1 MTGRTDLVV
10 ADSCVVLT
18 GEWLRVAAQAVKIAE
33 RHRQRNGVAASR
45 SYAMLRDALSQAMAA
60 SGHADTEQ
68 VAVLG
73 TFSHDHPTVPIER
86 VAEQLGISVRTARR
100 KADKLGG
107 RKIGGRWFCD
117 ELAVREH
124 CDGSRA

>member
-1 MTGRTDLVV
+1 MSRTDLVV
-10 ADSCVVLT
+10 AGSCVVLT
-18 GEWLRVAAQAVKIAE
+18 GDWLRVAAQAVKIAE
-33 RHRQRNGVAASR
+33 RHRQRNGVPVSR
-45 SYAMLRDALSQAMAA
+45 SYEMLRDALSEAMAA
-60 SGHADTEQ
+60 SGHSDTER
-68 VAVLG
+68 VPVLG

-86 VAEQLGISVRTARR
+86 VADQLGISVRTARR

>member
-1 MTGRTDLVV
+1 MSRTALVV
-10 ADSCVVLT
+10 AGSCVVLT
-18 GEWLRVAAQAVKIAE
+18 DDWLRVAAQAVKIAE

-60 SGHADTEQ
+60 TGHADTER

-73 TFSHDHPTVPIER
+73 TFSHEHPTVPIQR
-86 VAEQLGISVRTARR
+86 VAEQLGVSVRTARR